1 MLDLSAAVALSVLP
15 GALGANLLRA
25 FLARLPAAPLS
36 AFRLDAAL
44 DEACPHR
51 ARPTLARAAEAAAP
65 LLDDLAAGRR
75 RAIVFGDEA
84 YPPRLAAIPDP
95 PPLLW
100 INGDA
105 ASLAQPVIA
114 IVGSRY
120 ATPSSLDVARALA
133 RDLAGFGFVIASGLA
148 RGVDEA
154 AHRGA
159 LDAGATVGVLGCG
172 LDRIYPPEHGPLAK
186 VIAASGAI
194 VSELPPSAEPKPEHF
209 PRRNRIISGLALG
222 VVVVEASLRSGSLI
236 TARCAADQGR
246 EVMAVPGTAL
256 GLRHKGSHSLIR
268 DGAALV
274 ETAEDVLAALGLA
287 LRPATP
293 TPTGETAAESGRRPD
308 GNGRSDPGRAR
319 WRGGV
324 DARASGG
331 GDGPVDGRAAG
342 APDGAR
348 DRRPYRAGARRG
360 LPDASDSSGKV
371 GAAYGETPGHRRV
384 AGKSQDIVSVP
395 RRQISGRG
403 EHRARPRPARARE
416 RSPQGD

>member
-25 FLARLPAAPLS
+25 FLARSPAPPLS

-44 DEACPHR
+44 DEACPPR

-75 RAIVFGDEA
+75 RAIVFGERGVSAAAGGD
-84 YPPRLAAIPDP
+84 PRSAAAPLDQRRRGLARTAGRSPSS
-95 PPLLW
+95 
-100 INGDA
+100 G
-105 ASLAQPVIA
+105 
-114 IVGSRY
+114 R
-120 ATPSSLDVARALA
+120 ATPRRRRSTSPGRWPATSPASASS
-133 RDLAGFGFVIASGLA
+133 IASGLA

-172 LDRIYPPEHGPLAK
+172 LDRIYPPEHGPLAQ

-287 LRPATP
+287 LRPA
-293 TPTGETAAESGRRPD
+293 GRRRRRAKRQQIRTPARRRRSIRSWPRSTA
-308 GNGRSDPGRAR
+308 GRRCRSDG
-319 WRGGV
+319 WR
-324 DARASGG
+324 
-331 GDGPVDGRAAG
+331 
-342 APDGAR
+342 
-348 DRRPYRAGARRG
+348 RRPACRR
-360 LPDASDSSGKV
+360 SSCW
-371 GAAYGETPGHRRV
+371 
-384 AGKSQDIVSVP
+384 
-395 RRQISGRG
+395 
-403 EHRARPRPARARE
+403 PA
-416 RSPQGD
+416 

>member
-1 MLDLSAAVALSVLP
+1 MLDLPAAVALSVLP

-25 FLARLPAAPLS
+25 FLARSPAAPLS
-36 AFRLDAAL
+36 AFRLDAEL
-44 DEACPHR
+44 EEACPHR
-51 ARPTLARAAEAAAP
+51 SRPTLARAAEAAAP

-75 RAIVFGDEA
+75 RAIVFGEQA

-172 LDRIYPPEHGPLAK
+172 LDRIYPPEHGPLAQ
-186 VIAASGAI
+186 VIVASGAI

-222 VVVVEASLRSGSLI
+222 VVVVEASLKSGSLI

-256 GLRHKGSHSLIR
+256 GLRHKGQSQPHPRRGRTRR
-268 DGAALV
+268 DRGGRTGRTRPGAASC
-274 ETAEDVLAALGLA
+274 
-287 LRPATP
+287 RPAAD
-293 TPTGETAAESGRRPD
+293 GRNGRRSRRRPD
-308 GNGRSDPGRAR
+308 GDGRSDPGRAR
-319 WRGGV
+319 RRGGAV
-324 DARASGG
+324 ARPAGG
-331 GDGPVDGRAAG
+331 GDRPVDGRAAG
-342 APDGAR
+342 SSDGAR
-348 DRRPYRAGARRG
+348 DRRPDRTGARRG

-403 EHRARPRPARARE
+403 EHRARPRPPRARE

>member
-1 MLDLSAAVALSVLP
+1 MLDLSAAVTLSVLP
-15 GALGANLLRA
+15 GALGAQLLRW
-25 FLARLPAAPLS
+25 FLSQSTAAPLS
-36 AFRLDAAL
+36 AFRVDAAL
-44 DEACPHR
+44 AEATPPR
-51 ARPTLARAAEAAAP
+51 GRPTLARAAEAAAP

-75 RAIVFGDEA
+75 RAVVFGEPA
-84 YPPRLAAIPDP
+84 YPPRLAVIPDP

-105 ASLAQPVIA
+105 AAAARPVIA

-120 ATPSSLDVARALA
+120 ATPSSLDVARTLA
-133 RDLAGFGFVIASGLA
+133 RDLAGLGFVIASGLA

-159 LDAGATVGVLGCG
+159 LDAGTTVGVLGCG
-172 LDRIYPPEHGPLAK
+172 LDRVYPPEHGPLAK

-194 VSELPPSAEPKPEHF
+194 VSELPPAAEPKPEHF
-209 PRRNRIISGLALG
+209 PRRNRIISGLSLG

-287 LRPATP
+287 LRPA
-293 TPTGETAAESGRRPD
+293 
-308 GNGRSDPGRAR
+308 
-319 WRGGV
+319 
-324 DARASGG
+324 
-331 GDGPVDGRAAG
+331 G
-342 APDGAR
+342 APLRGDPPAALDP
-348 DRRPYRAGARRG
+348 DRRGAIDPILAAMAGGEATSLGSLEAATRLPTAELLARLTVHEIAGRVER
-360 LPDASDSSGKV
+360 LPG
-371 GAAYGETPGHRRV
+371 GAFRTPPTAVVR
-384 AGKSQDIVSVP
+384 
-395 RRQISGRG
+395 
-403 EHRARPRPARARE
+403 
-416 RSPQGD
+416 

>member
-1 MLDLSAAVALSVLP
+1 MLELAAAVTLSVLP
-15 GALGANLLRA
+15 GALGATLLKTFRA
-25 FLARLPAAPLS
+25 QSPAPLS

-44 DEACPHR
+44 DAWCPPR
-51 ARPTLARAAEAAAP
+51 ARPDLGRAAAAAAP

-75 RAIVFGDEA
+75 RAIAFGAPA

-100 INGDA
+100 INGGEPV
-105 ASLAQPVIA
+105 LAQPVIA

-120 ATPSSLDVARALA
+120 ATPSSLDIARTLA
-133 RDLAGFGFVIASGLA
+133 RDLAGVGFVIASGLA

-159 LDAGATVGVLGCG
+159 LDGGTTVAVLGCG
-172 LDRIYPPEHGPLAK
+172 LDRTYPPEHGPLAQ

-194 VSELPPSAEPKPEHF
+194 VSELPPWAEPRPDHF

-222 VVVVEASLRSGSLI
+222 VVVIEASLKSGSLI

-274 ETAEDVLAALGLA
+274 ETAEDVLAALGLT
-287 LRPATP
+287 LRPAC
-293 TPTGETAAESGRRPD
+293 AAAPAD
-308 GNGRSDPGRAR
+308 
-319 WRGGV
+319 
-324 DARASGG
+324 
-331 GDGPVDGRAAG
+331 
-342 APDGAR
+342 APDDAAAVDPILTALEGGEALSLGR
-348 DRRPYRAGARRG
+348 LESATG
-360 LPDASDSSGKV
+360 LPTADVLARLSVHEIAGRV
-371 GAAYGETPGHRRV
+371 TRLPGGAFRTPPTAVVR
-384 AGKSQDIVSVP
+384 
-395 RRQISGRG
+395 
-403 EHRARPRPARARE
+403 
-416 RSPQGD
+416 

>member
-25 FLARLPAAPLS
+25 FLARSPVAPLS
-36 AFRLDAAL
+36 AFRLDAEL
-44 DEACPHR
+44 DEACPPHR

-75 RAIVFGDEA
+75 RAIVFGDAA

-186 VIAASGAI
+186 VIVASGAI

-209 PRRNRIISGLALG
+209 PRRNRIISGLSLG
-222 VVVVEASLRSGSLI
+222 VVVVEASLKSGSLI

-287 LRPATP
+287 LRPAAPPPTARRQPIRTP
-293 TPTGETAAESGRRPD
+293 ARRKRSIRSWPRSTAGRRC
-308 GNGRSDPGRAR
+308 RSDG
-319 WRGGV
+319 WR
-324 DARASGG
+324 
-331 GDGPVDGRAAG
+331 
-342 APDGAR
+342 
-348 DRRPYRAGARRG
+348 RRPACRR
-360 LPDASDSSGKV
+360 SSCW
-371 GAAYGETPGHRRV
+371 
-384 AGKSQDIVSVP
+384 
-395 RRQISGRG
+395 
-403 EHRARPRPARARE
+403 PA
-416 RSPQGD
+416 

>member
-15 GALGANLLRA
+15 GPLGANLLQR
-25 FLARLPAAPLS
+25 FLARSPVPPLS

-44 DEACPHR
+44 DEACPRR
-51 ARPTLARAAEAAAP
+51 ARPALARAIEAAAP

-75 RAIVFGDEA
+75 RALVFGDA
-84 YPPRLAAIPDP
+84 TYPPRLSAIPDP

-105 ASLAQPVIA
+105 ASLARPVIA

-133 RDLAGFGFVIASGLA
+133 RDLAGLGFVIASGLA

-154 AHRGA
+154 AHQGA
-159 LDAGATVGVLGCG
+159 LDAGATIGVLGCG
-172 LDRIYPPEHGPLAK
+172 LDRVYPPEHGPLAK

-194 VSELPPSAEPKPEHF
+194 VSELPPAAEPKPEHF

-222 VVVVEASLRSGSLI
+222 VVVVEASLKSGSLI

-256 GLRHKGSHSLIR
+256 GLRHKGSHALIR

-274 ETAEDVLAALGLA
+274 ETADDVLAALGLA
-287 LRPATP
+287 RGPAGP
-293 TPTGETAAESGRRPD
+293 SGPGDAAADLPAGAAETADPILAALEGGEALSLGRLEAATGLSTAVLLAGLSGHEIA
-308 GNGRSDPGRAR
+308 GRIVRLPG
-319 WRGGV
+319 
-324 DARASGG
+324 
-331 GDGPVDGRAAG
+331 G
-342 APDGAR
+342 AFR
-348 DRRPYRAGARRG
+348 
-360 LPDASDSSGKV
+360 
-371 GAAYGETPGHRRV
+371 TPPTAVVR
-384 AGKSQDIVSVP
+384 
-395 RRQISGRG
+395 
-403 EHRARPRPARARE
+403 
-416 RSPQGD
+416 

>member
-25 FLARLPAAPLS
+25 FLTRSPAEPLS

-51 ARPTLARAAEAAAP
+51 ALPTLARAAEAAAP

-75 RAIVFGDEA
+75 RAIVFGGEA
-84 YPPRLAAIPDP
+84 YPARLAAIPDP

-105 ASLAQPVIA
+105 SSLAQPVIA

-133 RDLAGFGFVIASGLA
+133 RDLAGVGFVIASGLA

-159 LDAGATVGVLGCG
+159 LDAGATIGVLGCG
-172 LDRIYPPEHGPLAK
+172 LDRVYPPEHGPLAK

-209 PRRNRIISGLALG
+209 PRRNRIISGLSLG

-287 LRPATP
+287 LRPVTP
-293 TPTGETAAESGRRPD
+293 TPTGETPAD
-308 GNGRSDPGRAR
+308 
-319 WRGGV
+319 
-324 DARASGG
+324 
-331 GDGPVDGRAAG
+331 
-342 APDGAR
+342 
-348 DRRPYRAGARRG
+348 
-360 LPDASDSSGKV
+360 PDAGQTETVDPILAALEGGEALSLGRLEAATGLSTVEVLGRLTVHEIAGRVVKV
-371 GAAYGETPGHRRV
+371 PGGAFRTPRTAVVR
-384 AGKSQDIVSVP
+384 
-395 RRQISGRG
+395 
-403 EHRARPRPARARE
+403 
-416 RSPQGD
+416 

>member
-1 MLDLSAAVALSVLP
+1 MPAP
-15 GALGANLLRA
+15 GPCRRWRGPPRPP
-25 FLARLPAAPLS
+25 RPCSTISPPA
-36 AFRLDAAL
+36 
-44 DEACPHR
+44 
-51 ARPTLARAAEAAAP
+51 AAAP
-65 LLDDLAAGRR
+65 SSSAR
-75 RAIVFGDEA
+75 EA

-133 RDLAGFGFVIASGLA
+133 RDLAGLGFVIASGLA

-159 LDAGATVGVLGCG
+159 LDAGATIGVLGCG
-172 LDRIYPPEHGPLAK
+172 LDRVYPPEHGPLAK

-287 LRPATP
+287 LRPAAP
-293 TPTGETAAESGRRPD
+293 PPTGETAED
-308 GNGRSDPGRAR
+308 
-319 WRGGV
+319 
-324 DARASGG
+324 
-331 GDGPVDGRAAG
+331 
-342 APDGAR
+342 
-348 DRRPYRAGARRG
+348 
-360 LPDASDSSGKV
+360 PDAGPTATVDPILAALEGGEALSLGRLEAATGLSTVELLARLTVHEIAGRIV
-371 GAAYGETPGHRRV
+371 RVPGGAFRTPPTAVVR
-384 AGKSQDIVSVP
+384 
-395 RRQISGRG
+395 
-403 EHRARPRPARARE
+403 
-416 RSPQGD
+416 

>member
-1 MLDLSAAVALSVLP
+1 MPAP
-15 GALGANLLRA
+15 GPADAGAGRGG
-25 FLARLPAAPLS
+25 R
-36 AFRLDAAL
+36 
-44 DEACPHR
+44 
-51 ARPTLARAAEAAAP
+51 RAAARRS
-65 LLDDLAAGRR
+65 RR
-75 RAIVFGDEA
+75 RPPPRRSSSASAA

-172 LDRIYPPEHGPLAK
+172 LDRIYPPEHGPLAQ

-222 VVVVEASLRSGSLI
+222 VVVVEASLKSGSLI

-256 GLRHKGSHSLIR
+256 GLRHKGESQPHPRRRGAGR
-268 DGAALV
+268 DG
-274 ETAEDVLAALGLA
+274 
-287 LRPATP
+287 R
-293 TPTGETAAESGRRPD
+293 
-308 GNGRSDPGRAR
+308 GRA
-319 WRGGV
+319 
-324 DARASGG
+324 
-331 GDGPVDGRAAG
+331 GR
-342 APDGAR
+342 
-348 DRRPYRAGARRG
+348 
-360 LPDASDSSGKV
+360 
-371 GAAYGETPGHRRV
+371 T
-384 AGKSQDIVSVP
+384 
-395 RRQISGRG
+395 
-403 EHRARPRPARARE
+403 RPARLR
-416 RSPQGD
+416 D

>member
-1 MLDLSAAVALSVLP
+1 MLDLPAAVALSVLP
-15 GALGANLLRA
+15 GAQGANLLRA
-25 FLARLPAAPLS
+25 FLARSPAAPLS
-36 AFRLDAAL
+36 AFRLAAEL
-44 DEACPHR
+44 EEACPHR
-51 ARPTLARAAEAAAP
+51 ARLSLARAAEAAAP

-75 RAIVFGDEA
+75 RAIVFGGEA

-172 LDRIYPPEHGPLAK
+172 LDRIYPPEHGPLAQ
-186 VIAASGAI
+186 VIVASGAI

-222 VVVVEASLRSGSLI
+222 VVVVEASLKSGSLI

-246 EVMAVPGTAL
+246 EVMAVPGTVL
-256 GLRHKGSHSLIR
+256 GLRHRGSHSLIR

-287 LRPATP
+287 LRPVAP
-293 TPTGETAAESGRRPD
+293 PPTGETAGDRDAGQPAAVDPILAALDGGEALSLGRLEAAT
-308 GNGRSDPGRAR
+308 GLSTVELLALLTLHEIAGRIVRVPG
-319 WRGGV
+319 
-324 DARASGG
+324 
-331 GDGPVDGRAAG
+331 G
-342 APDGAR
+342 AFR
-348 DRRPYRAGARRG
+348 
-360 LPDASDSSGKV
+360 
-371 GAAYGETPGHRRV
+371 TPPTAVVR
-384 AGKSQDIVSVP
+384 
-395 RRQISGRG
+395 
-403 EHRARPRPARARE
+403 
-416 RSPQGD
+416 

>member
-25 FLARLPAAPLS
+25 FLERSPVPPLS
-36 AFRLDAAL
+36 SFRLDAAL
-44 DEACPHR
+44 DEVPPLR
-51 ARPTLARAAEAAAP
+51 ARTALAKAEAAAAP

-75 RAIVFGDEA
+75 RAIVFGEGT
-84 YPPRLAAIPDP
+84 YPPRLAAIADP

-105 ASLAQPVIA
+105 ASLARPVIA

-133 RDLAGFGFVIASGLA
+133 RDLAGLGFVVASGLA

-159 LDAGATVGVLGCG
+159 LDTGATVGVLGCG
-172 LDRIYPPEHGPLAK
+172 LDRIYPPEHGPLAQMI
-186 VIAASGAI
+186 VASGAI
-194 VSELPPSAEPKPEHF
+194 VSELPPAAEPKPEHF

-287 LRPATP
+287 LRPVSPPPAGETAP
-293 TPTGETAAESGRRPD
+293 DRTTGETETADPILAALE
-308 GNGRSDPGRAR
+308 
-319 WRGGV
+319 
-324 DARASGG
+324 G
-331 GDGPVDGRAAG
+331 GDAVSLSRLEAATGLSTAELLARLTGHELAGRIVRVPGG
-342 APDGAR
+342 AFR
-348 DRRPYRAGARRG
+348 
-360 LPDASDSSGKV
+360 
-371 GAAYGETPGHRRV
+371 TPPTAVVR
-384 AGKSQDIVSVP
+384 
-395 RRQISGRG
+395 
-403 EHRARPRPARARE
+403 
-416 RSPQGD
+416 